1 MLTFLLTI
9 ILFCIMIIPHEFGHF
24 AAAKISGIK
33 VNEFS
38 IGMGPKIY
46 QKLGKET
53 KYSIRAF
60 PIGGFCA
67 MEGED
72 ENSDNPRAFNNSTM
86 PRKIFVLSSGA
97 LMNIIVAIIL
107 MIITVQI
114 VGMPTNTV
122 GSVKE
127 NSPAKIAGIKTGD
140 KIISIDDVRVNS
152 WDDIIKTMDKKSK
165 EAINIGVERNG
176 INKSFEVIPELKD
189 ERMIIGITSKPG
201 HNIFKSIS
209 YGTVATWKINKAM
222 YQGLYQMITGKVN
235 IKKNVAGPIGIITL
249 VGESSRQGI
258 LSFIY
263 LAVIISI
270 NLAVIN
276 MLPFP
281 ALDGGRVIFTII
293 RRITGNAISDEFE
306 GKIHL
311 AGFILLIILLIFV
324 TWNDIIRFL
333 ARR

>member
-1 MLTFLLTI
+1 MLTLILTI
-9 ILFCIMIIPHEFGHF
+9 LLFSIMVIPHEFGHF

-38 IGMGPKIY
+38 VGMGPKLF
-46 QKLGKET
+46 QKQGKET

-72 ENSDNPRAFNNSTM
+72 EESDNPRAFNNSTM

-97 LMNIIVAIIL
+97 LMNILVAIIL

-114 VGMPTNTV
+114 IGIPTNTV
-122 GSVKE
+122 GSVQD
-127 NSPAKIAGIKTGD
+127 NSPAKLAGLQKGD
-140 KIISIDDVRVNS
+140 KIVSIDEKKINS
-152 WDDIIKTMDKKSK
+152 WDDIIKTMDKKS
-165 EAINIGVERNG
+165 ENVLNIGVERDG
-176 INKSFEVIPELKD
+176 VNKTFKVVPENKD
-189 ERMIIGITSKPG
+189 DRMMIGITSKPG

-235 IKKNVAGPIGIITL
+235 FKKNVAGPIGIITL
-249 VGESSRQGI
+249 VGESSKQGI

-281 ALDGGRVIFTII
+281 ALDGGRVIFTLI
-293 RRITGNAISDEFE
+293 RKITGNAISDEIE
-306 GKIHL
+306 GRIHL
-311 AGFILLIILLIFV
+311 VGFILLIALLIFV
-324 TWNDIIRFL
+324 TWNDI
-333 ARR
+333 ARLIG